1 MTDGPGWPRREPGPL
16 PTAVWL
22 GVSDA
27 ELLRYLR
34 LALEGAAGVRECE
47 ALEDADVAVV
57 DSHHTLRRAF
67 ARPVLCVGG
76 RGDGAGSPSAPRV
89 AHLRSPFNTGQ
100 LLGALADLTAR

>member
-1 MTDGPGWPRREPGPL
+1 MTNGPGGPRREPGPP
-16 PTAVWL
+16 PTTVWL

-34 LALEGAAGVRECE
+34 LALASATGVRECE
-47 ALEDADVAVV
+47 DLEDADVAVV
-57 DSHHTLRRAF
+57 ESHQALRRAF

-76 RGDGAGSPSAPRV
+76 RAEGFTPPSAPRV

-100 LLGALADLTAR
+100 LLGALAELTAR